1 MKQHHIIGYGTH
13 LLCLSIFI
21 PSLLTL
27 NEFASIP
34 SAPQR
39 KVTTLLGQLDNVA
52 GGDLDVILATIH
64 WKPILVDQGTL
75 VSSGVAQKSVGT
87 FLVQTTNPRFLSQ
100 GAGAWDLSA
109 GARTIRGRSPDR
121 P

>member
-1 MKQHHIIGYGTH
+1 MFLLFFLLYKVFKAQLIGNQQFFYGW
-13 LLCLSIFI
+13 
-21 PSLLTL
+21 
-27 NEFASIP
+27 
-34 SAPQR
+34 
-39 KVTTLLGQLDNVA
+39 LDNVVD
-52 GGDLDVILATIH
+52 GDLSVILGTGH

-87 FLVQTTNPRFLSQ
+87 FLGQTTNPRFLSQ